1 MTAPT
6 IIDVRGLSKRYL
18 IGSPGRR
25 RRSLL
30 RLLRA
35 PYRRL
40 KGLPPEPTPKRRPDK
55 TIWALR
61 NVSFDVRPGEKI
73 GVIGRNGAGK
83 STLLKV
89 LSRVIYPTE
98 GEARIRGRVTS
109 LLEVGTGFN
118 DNLTGREN
126 IFLNASLHG
135 LRQPEIEA
143 SLPSIIEFSE
153 IERFIDTPVKHYS
166 SGMRARLAFS
176 VAAHLD
182 PDVLLLDEVLSVGDL
197 SFQKKCLAR
206 VQDMTSGG
214 RTLLF
219 VSHSMGDIVRF
230 CERCIWLEKGEVL
243 EDGPAQE
250 VVEHYS
256 ESVLRVSAERVWL
269 PPSRPGGEVAPDVS
283 PVPVSA
289 AAAKVHHD
297 ERRAG
302 DAEGRVDEI
311 GPWVRLLSAR
321 VVDEEG
327 RTVRSVRVDR
337 PVGIEVSWEVLRG
350 GKNIQP
356 AFHFKTARQ
365 EIAFAVAYT
374 DPTSIH
380 DERPPGQYRA
390 IAWVPGN
397 LLNAGLTYVNV
408 ALNTPDPLERHVL
421 EENALAFHVYESHG
435 TVGTARGLYARDF
448 PGPVRPLLRWE
459 TRSFDGAEMDEGA
472 LLVGR
477 AERRID

>member
-1 MTAPT
+1 VTAPS
-6 IIDVRGLSKRYL
+6 IVEVRGISKRYL
-18 IGSPGRR
+18 LGSTGRR
-25 RRSLL
+25 PRSLL
-30 RLLRA
+30 RLVRA
-35 PYRRL
+35 PYRQLR
-40 KGLPPEPTPKRRPDK
+40 GLPPESPPKWRRDK

-61 NVSFDVRPGEKI
+61 NVSFDVHPGEKI

-83 STLLKV
+83 STLLKI

-230 CERCIWLEKGEVL
+230 CERCIWLDKGEVL

-256 ESVLRVSAERVWL
+256 ESVLRVSAERVWVR
-269 PPSRPGGEVAPDVS
+269 PSHPAEEATPEVAEVQGDG
-283 PVPVSA
+283 
-289 AAAKVHHD
+289 HL
-297 ERRAG
+297 AG
-302 DAEGRVDEI
+302 DAEGPSDQG

-327 RTVRSVRVDR
+327 QTLRSVRVDR
-337 PVGIEVSWEVLRG
+337 PLGIEVEWEVLRD

-356 AFHFKTARQ
+356 ALHFKTARQ
-365 EIAFAVAYT
+365 EMAFAVAYT
-374 DPTSIH
+374 DPAELARI
-380 DERPPGQYRA
+380 RPRGRHRVV
-390 IAWVPGN
+390 AWVPGN
-397 LLNAGLTYVNV
+397 LLNPGLIYVNV
-408 ALNTPDPLERHVL
+408 AMATPDPLERHVV
-421 EENALAFHVYESHG
+421 EEDAVAFHVYESHDSH
-435 TVGTARGLYARDF
+435 GTARGLYARDF
-448 PGPVRPLLRWE
+448 PGSVRPLLRWE
-459 TRSFDGAEMDEGA
+459 TVAGPSTTGSGRNPPGAGW
-472 LLVGR
+472 
-477 AERRID
+477 RRIG